1 MSTAFHG
8 KWLFCMLIDYWLIYR
23 SDEPAP
29 AALEAPG
36 TAVSGHITGEDSST
50 ELPSTHDRDA
60 VYPHWYVRGA
70 VYLVAFL
77 HTRHHVT
84 FRACTLILKCLEH
97 VFTSLPGNLLRGTAD
112 MPTTLHTVFARL
124 KARDRFTIHPVCYNC
139 HKVFQPGIASNTFC
153 PDCNLELFRPAP
165 RRLFNALDDGQATV
179 PAPGDGEEV
188 GDARREPHMV
198 APIQSLSVALA
209 EFFARPGMVASVNAW
224 KTRTTVEGELRSM
237 QDGELW
243 RTLRGHDGELFFF
256 GPSAAEE
263 LRLGVTFSL
272 DW

>member
-1 MSTAFHG
+1 VDVRTPPTPLRCRPMLRHAAKTQFPSTRVGAGVLEVQRVGLTLLQIIRLHHVKPQSHRGAGKSLNSVSVAQQLFQHLPRRMSTAFHG

-139 HKVFQPGIASNTFC
+139 HKVFQPGIASVPT
-153 PDCNLELFRPAP
+153 
-165 RRLFNALDDGQATV
+165 AT
-179 PAPGDGEEV
+179 
-188 GDARREPHMV
+188 
-198 APIQSLSVALA
+198 
-209 EFFARPGMVASVNAW
+209 
-224 KTRTTVEGELRSM
+224 
-237 QDGELW
+237 
-243 RTLRGHDGELFFF
+243 
-256 GPSAAEE
+256 
-263 LRLGVTFSL
+263 
-272 DW
+272 